1 MSGAFTLEIPGL
13 VFDVR
18 TAPEIEIAEEH
29 PLYRQFIGKRPRAAD
44 ALQVEVEVLL
54 GDPAVDS
61 RWPVVFDSGES
72 WLALRDG
79 GESILAFR
87 SPTGPGAFWWTARFT
102 PGETHVKVICDPE
115 IVEESPALIRIANPI
130 HYPLDQLLTMFL
142 LADRGGCIVHAAGV
156 HRGGRGI
163 ACIGRSGA
171 GKTTL
176 MGLLEGRTG
185 LERLSDDRLI
195 LRAGEPPL
203 VSGTPWAGEG
213 MVAANDTAE
222 LTALVFLHQGPAHE
236 LQAISPREAAAQLMP
251 TTSIP
256 WFDEPAM
263 TGCLATLDRLVR
275 ETPAFN
281 LQFGLDGGVAD
292 LLDGLI

>member
-1 MSGAFTLEIPGL
+1 MSGNFTLEIPGL
-13 VFDVR
+13 VFDVQ
-18 TAPEIEIAEEH
+18 TQPGIEIAEEH
-29 PLYRQFIGKRPRAAD
+29 PLYRQFVDNPIRAPRA
-44 ALQVEVEVLL
+44 LEVSVEVLL
-54 GDPAVDS
+54 GEPAVDS

-72 WLALRDG
+72 WLALHED

-87 SPTGPGAFWWTARFT
+87 SPADRGAFWWTARFT
-102 PGETHVKVICDPE
+102 PGETRVKVVCDPE
-115 IVEESPALIRIANPI
+115 VIETTPSFTRIANPI

-156 HRGGRGI
+156 HRAGRGI

-185 LERLSDDRLI
+185 LDRLSDDRLI
-195 LRAGEPPL
+195 LQAGEPPL

-222 LTALVFLHQGPAHE
+222 LAALVFLHQGPAHD
-236 LQAISPREAAAQLMP
+236 LQPITAREAAAQLLP

-256 WFDEPAM
+256 WFDGRP
-263 TGCLATLDRLVR
+263 R
-275 ETPAFN
+275 
-281 LQFGLDGGVAD
+281 
-292 LLDGLI
+292 